1 MKKILYSIVCML
13 LFYSACSD
21 SDIEPNPPVQAMQ
34 HVTLTFS
41 PGEARTR
48 MAADETRIDDINLYL
63 FPAGGGPARHLYLAS
78 QRSVVLELP
87 EGDYTLYAVANAGT
101 DLGEQT
107 REYVRSLR
115 FDRDPDALADGPFP
129 MSAEQA
135 VSVRG
140 DMRLDVTLVRAVAK
154 VNFSCTVAAE
164 FASKLEIKSV
174 RICNAPCS
182 VSLFAPSRAAAS
194 GDVADTTPDAS
205 PGQTFSASYYLY
217 ENRQGTVAG
226 IGSQDGKNQSVAPEE
241 ATYIYIEGEADG
253 VKVAY
258 RIYPGENTTTDFNID
273 RNRVYNIDARIFG
286 MNTVDWRVS
295 TAEVAVT
302 PLAERYAPGASAAAT
317 LELVS
322 TNDAGN
328 EFYLTYHLDAGQGT
342 VAIDGERRTADTPY
356 PLLCGSG
363 TATAEIAYTQDVPG
377 DVRLRL
383 VVTDRYGFGMERELT
398 TVYKN
403 PELNVTFTQE
413 GYELAAMDRAYVTF
427 TVTQPGYAGRY
438 KAHLSG
444 EGLTFFQGHYSAD
457 IPTTE
462 LTLYEGNGTYELRL
476 KPEAV
481 GDIPFTVTIT
491 DEQGNS
497 TSFESSVKGIK
508 TVADFSL
515 DFRASTGAL
524 YITMESSYPVSE
536 DLTLTVTATVKI
548 VYSGGYTTSRDYT
561 FDVSFEAERSRGTGY
576 VYLDLQGR
584 YDISIEKYTMTSDTP
599 VSLNGMVEYK
609 LQ

>member
-1 MKKILYSIVCML
+1 MKKIIYVIVCML
-13 LFYSACSD
+13 LFGSACSD
-21 SDIEPNPPVQAMQ
+21 SDIGPNPPEQARQ
-34 HVTLTFS
+34 QVTLTFS
-41 PGEARTR
+41 SSEARTR
-48 MAADETRIDDINLYL
+48 IAVDETRIGDINLYL
-63 FPAGGGPARHLYLAS
+63 FPANGSPARHLYITPL
-78 QRSVVLELP
+78 RSVVLELP
-87 EGDYTLYAVANAGT
+87 AGDYTLYAVANAGA

-107 REYVRSLR
+107 RDYIRTLR
-115 FDRDPDALADGPFP
+115 FEQDPDAPADGPFP

-135 VSVRG
+135 VTVSGDTKISVS
-140 DMRLDVTLVRAVAK
+140 LVRAVAK
-154 VNFSCTVAAE
+154 VNFSYSVAAE
-164 FASKLEIKSV
+164 FAPKLQIKSV
-174 RICNAPCS
+174 RICNAPRR
-182 VSLFAPSRAAAS
+182 VSLFAPSRAMAS
-194 GDVADTTPDAS
+194 GDVADTNPDAN
-205 PGQTFSASYYLY
+205 PGQTFSASYYQY

-226 IGSQDGKNQSVAPEE
+226 IGSQDGKNQSVAPEF

-258 RIYPGENTTTDFNID
+258 RIYPGENNTTDFNIV
-273 RNRVYNIDARIFG
+273 RNRVYNIDARILG

-302 PLAERYAPGASAAAT
+302 PLAERYTPGASAAAT
-317 LELVS
+317 LQLVS

-328 EFYLTYHLDAGQGT
+328 DFYLSYHLDAGQGVVT
-342 VAIDGERRTADTPY
+342 IDGESRTADTPY
-356 PLLCGSG
+356 PLLSGSG
-363 TATAEIAYTQDVPG
+363 TATAEIAYTQAEPG
-377 DVRLRL
+377 DVLLRL
-383 VVTDRYGFGMERELT
+383 TVTDKYGFSMERELT
-398 TVYKN
+398 TVYKK

-427 TVTQPGYAGRY
+427 VVTQPGYTGRY

-457 IPTTE
+457 MPITE
-462 LTLYEGNGTYELRL
+462 LTLYEGNGTYGLRL

-481 GDIPFTVTIT
+481 GEIPFTVTIT

-508 TVADFSL
+508 TVVDFTL

-536 DLTLTVTATVKI
+536 DLTITVTATVKI
-548 VYSGGYTTSRDYT
+548 VYSDGYTEYADYT
-561 FDVSFEAERSRGTGY
+561 FDVSFDAERSRGTGY

-599 VSLNGMVEYK
+599 VSLNGMVEYN
-609 LQ
+609 LR

>member
-1 MKKILYSIVCML
+1 MKKILYIAVCAL
-13 LFYSACSD
+13 LFCSACSD
-21 SDIEPNPPVQAMQ
+21 SDIEPNPSRQAKR
-34 HVTLTFS
+34 HITLTFS
-41 PGEARTR
+41 PGQARTR
-48 MAADETRIDDINLYL
+48 TAADESRIDDINLYL
-63 FPAGGGPARHLYLAS
+63 FPASGGPARHLYLSS
-78 QRSVVLELP
+78 QRSVVLGLP
-87 EGDYTLYAVANAGT
+87 EGDYALYAVANAGA
-101 DLGEQT
+101 DMGEQT
-107 REYVRSLR
+107 RDYIRTLR
-115 FDRDPDALADGPFP
+115 FEQAPDALADGPLP
-129 MSAEQA
+129 MSAEQT

-140 DMRLDVTLVRAVAK
+140 DMHIDVTLVRTVAK
-154 VNFSCTVAAE
+154 IDFSCTVAAE
-164 FASKLEIKSV
+164 FAPKLQIKSV

-182 VSLFAPSRAAAS
+182 MSLFAPSHATTS
-194 GDVADTTPDAS
+194 GDVADTTPDTAT
-205 PGQTFSASYYLY
+205 GQTFSASYYLL

-226 IGSQDGKNQSVAPEE
+226 IGAQEGKNQTVAPEF

-258 RIYPGENTTTDFNID
+258 RIYPGENNTTDFNIV
-273 RNRVYNIDARIFG
+273 RNRVYNIDARILG

-295 TAEVAVT
+295 TAEVVVT
-302 PLAERYAPGASAAAT
+302 PLAERYEPGASAAAT

-322 TNDAGN
+322 TNDADN
-328 EFYLTYHLDAGQGT
+328 EFYLTYLLDAGQG
-342 VAIDGERRTADTPY
+342 TPY

-398 TVYKN
+398 TVYKK

-427 TVTQPGYAGRY
+427 TVTQPGYTGRY
-438 KAHLSG
+438 KAHLSS

-481 GDIPFTVTIT
+481 GEIPFTVTIT

-508 TVADFSL
+508 TVADFTL
-515 DFRASTGAL
+515 DFTRSAGAL

-548 VYSGGYTTSRDYT
+548 VYSGGYTTTRDYT

-599 VSLNGMVEYK
+599 VSRNGMVEYK

>member
-1 MKKILYSIVCML
+1 MKKILYIAVCAL
-13 LFYSACSD
+13 LFCSACSD
-21 SDIEPNPPVQAMQ
+21 SDIEPNPSRQAKR
-34 HVTLTFS
+34 HITLTFS
-41 PGEARTR
+41 PGQARTR
-48 MAADETRIDDINLYL
+48 TAADESRIDDINLYL
-63 FPAGGGPARHLYLAS
+63 FPASGGPARHLYLSS

-87 EGDYTLYAVANAGT
+87 EGDYALYAVANAGA
-101 DLGEQT
+101 DMGEQT
-107 REYVRSLR
+107 RDYIRTLR
-115 FDRDPDALADGPFP
+115 FEQAPDALADGPLP
-129 MSAEQA
+129 MSAEQT

-140 DMRLDVTLVRAVAK
+140 DMHIDVTLVRTVAK
-154 VNFSCTVAAE
+154 IDFSCTVAAE
-164 FASKLEIKSV
+164 FAPKLQIKSV

-182 VSLFAPSRAAAS
+182 MSLFAPSHATTS
-194 GDVADTTPDAS
+194 GDVADTTPDTAT
-205 PGQTFSASYYLY
+205 GQTFSASYYLL

-226 IGSQDGKNQSVAPEE
+226 IGAQEGKNQTVAPEF

-258 RIYPGENTTTDFNID
+258 RIYPGENNTTDFNIV
-273 RNRVYNIDARIFG
+273 RNRVYNIDARILG

-295 TAEVAVT
+295 TAEVVVT
-302 PLAERYAPGASAAAT
+302 PLAERYEPGASAAAT

-322 TNDAGN
+322 TSDIRKA
-328 EFYLTYHLDAGQGT
+328 
-342 VAIDGERRTADTPY
+342 VAIDGERRTAGTPY

-398 TVYKN
+398 TVYKK

-427 TVTQPGYAGRY
+427 TVTQPGYTGRY
-438 KAHLSG
+438 KAHLSS

-481 GDIPFTVTIT
+481 GEIPFTVTIT
-491 DEQGNS
+491 GEEGNS

-508 TVADFSL
+508 TVADFTL
-515 DFRASTGAL
+515 DFTRSAGAL

-548 VYSGGYTTSRDYT
+548 VYSGGYTTTRDYT

-599 VSLNGMVEYK
+599 VSRNGMVEYK

>member
-1 MKKILYSIVCML
+1 ML
-13 LFYSACSD
+13 LYCFACSD
-21 SDIEPNPPVQAMQ
+21 SDIEPNPSRQVKRQ
-34 HVTLTFS
+34 VTLTFS
-41 PGEARTR
+41 PGQARTR
-48 MAADETRIDDINLYL
+48 TSADETCIDDINLYL
-63 FPAGGGPARHLYLAS
+63 FPASGGPARHLYLAS

-87 EGDYTLYAVANAGT
+87 EGDYALYAVANAGA
-101 DLGEQT
+101 DLGGQT

-115 FDRDPDALADGPFP
+115 FERDTDALADGPLP
-129 MSAEQA
+129 MSAEQT

-140 DMRLDVTLVRAVAK
+140 DMHIDVTLVRAVAK
-154 VNFSCTVAAE
+154 IDFSYTVAAE
-164 FASKLEIKSV
+164 FAPRLHIKSV

-182 VSLFAPSRAAAS
+182 VSLFAPSRATAS
-194 GDVADTTPDAS
+194 GDVADTTPDAD
-205 PGQTFSASYYLY
+205 PGQTFSASYYLL
-217 ENRQGTVAG
+217 ENLQGTVAG
-226 IGSQDGKNQSVAPEE
+226 IGSQEGKNQTVAPEK
-241 ATYIYIEGEADG
+241 ATYIYIEGEAEG

-258 RIYPGENTTTDFNID
+258 RIYPGENTTTDFNIV
-273 RNRVYNIDARIFG
+273 RNRVYNIDARILG

-295 TAEVAVT
+295 
-302 PLAERYAPGASAAAT
+302 
-317 LELVS
+317 
-322 TNDAGN
+322 
-328 EFYLTYHLDAGQGT
+328 
-342 VAIDGERRTADTPY
+342 
-356 PLLCGSG
+356 
-363 TATAEIAYTQDVPG
+363 TAEIAYTQDVPG

-383 VVTDRYGFGMERELT
+383 VITDRYGFSMERELT
-398 TVYKN
+398 TVYKK
-403 PELNVTFTQE
+403 PELAVTFTQE

-427 TVTQPGYAGRY
+427 TVTQPGYTGQY
-438 KAHLSG
+438 KARLSG

-481 GDIPFTVTIT
+481 GEIPFTVTIT
-491 DEQGNS
+491 NEQGNS
-497 TSFESSVKGIK
+497 ASFESSVKGIK

-548 VYSGGYTTSRDYT
+548 VYSGGYTTTRDYT
-561 FDVSFEAERSRGTGY
+561 FDVSFEAERSRGMGY
-576 VYLDLQGR
+576 VYLNLQGL

>member
-21 SDIEPNPPVQAMQ
+21 SDIEPNPPGQAMQ
-34 HVTLTFS
+34 QVTLTFS
-41 PGEARTR
+41 PGEACTR

-63 FPAGGGPARHLYLAS
+63 FPTGGSPARHLYLTP
-78 QRSVVLELP
+78 QRAIVLELP
-87 EGDYTLYAVANAGT
+87 KGDYTLYAVANAGT

-107 REYVRSLR
+107 QDYVRSLR
-115 FDRDPDALADGPFP
+115 FDRDPDALAGGPFP

-258 RIYPGENTTTDFNID
+258 RIYPGENNTTDFNIV
-273 RNRVYNIDARIFG
+273 RNRVYNIDARILG

-302 PLAERYAPGASAAAT
+302 PLAESYAPGASATAT

-328 EFYLTYHLDAGQGT
+328 DFYLSYHLDAGRGT
-342 VAIDGERRTADTPY
+342 VTIDGEHRTEGTPY
-356 PLLCGSG
+356 PLLSGSG
-363 TATAEIAYTQDVPG
+363 TATAEIAYTQDTPG

-383 VVTDRYGFGMERELT
+383 IVTDRYGFSMERELT

-403 PELNVTFTQE
+403 PELTLTYTQQ
-413 GYELAAMDRAYVTF
+413 GNELTVYDRAYIDY
-427 TVTQPGYAGRY
+427 TVSQPGY
-438 KAHLSG
+438 
-444 EGLTFFQGHYSAD
+444 T
-457 IPTTE
+457 
-462 LTLYEGNGTYELRL
+462 GNY
-476 KPEAV
+476 
-481 GDIPFTVTIT
+481 TVTIVGVPSVFYGRYGSDVPLTTYTQYGNGSNTLRVKPNMVGPNPLKITVT
-491 DEQGNS
+491 DTDGHSAEIITSVMGVTTTADLKPTFS
-497 TSFESSVKGIK
+497 TASGLLYVTVESS
-508 TVADFSL
+508 
-515 DFRASTGAL
+515 R
-524 YITMESSYPVSE
+524 PVID
-536 DLTLTVTATVKI
+536 DLTVRVTANADIYSYGGTITKKQYI
-548 VYSGGYTTSRDYT
+548 VSVNIEADRTTGKGSVSLGGIGTYATFSVTSYT
-561 FDVSFEAERSRGTGY
+561 AEFKR
-576 VYLDLQGR
+576 
-584 YDISIEKYTMTSDTP
+584 TSD
-599 VSLNGMVEYK
+599 NGLVEYK

>member
-21 SDIEPNPPVQAMQ
+21 SDIEPNPPGQAMQ
-34 HVTLTFS
+34 QVTLTFS
-41 PGEARTR
+41 PGEACTR

-63 FPAGGGPARHLYLAS
+63 FPTGGSPARHLYLTP
-78 QRSVVLELP
+78 QRAIVLELP
-87 EGDYTLYAVANAGT
+87 KGDYTLYAVANAGT

-107 REYVRSLR
+107 QDYVRSLR
-115 FDRDPDALADGPFP
+115 FDRDPDALAGGPFP

-258 RIYPGENTTTDFNID
+258 RIYPGENNTTDFNIV
-273 RNRVYNIDARIFG
+273 RNRVYNIDARILG

-302 PLAERYAPGASAAAT
+302 PLAESYAPGASATAT

-328 EFYLTYHLDAGQGT
+328 DFYLSYHLDAGQGT
-342 VAIDGERRTADTPY
+342 VTIDGEHRTEGTPY
-356 PLLCGSG
+356 PLLSGSG
-363 TATAEIAYTQDVPG
+363 TATAEIAYTQDTPG

-383 VVTDRYGFGMERELT
+383 IVTDRYGFSMERELT

-403 PELNVTFTQE
+403 PELTLTYTQQ
-413 GYELAAMDRAYVTF
+413 GNELTVYDRAYIDY
-427 TVTQPGYAGRY
+427 TVSQPGY
-438 KAHLSG
+438 
-444 EGLTFFQGHYSAD
+444 T
-457 IPTTE
+457 
-462 LTLYEGNGTYELRL
+462 GNY
-476 KPEAV
+476 
-481 GDIPFTVTIT
+481 TVTIVGVPSVFYGRYGSDVPLTTYTQYGNGSNTLRVKPNMVGPNPLKITVT
-491 DEQGNS
+491 DTDGHSAEIITSVMGVTTTADLKPTFS
-497 TSFESSVKGIK
+497 TASGLLYVTVESS
-508 TVADFSL
+508 
-515 DFRASTGAL
+515 R
-524 YITMESSYPVSE
+524 PVID
-536 DLTLTVTATVKI
+536 DLTVRVTANADIYSYGGTVTKKQYIVSVNIEADRTTGKGSVSLGGIGTYATFSVT
-548 VYSGGYTTSRDYT
+548 SYT
-561 FDVSFEAERSRGTGY
+561 AEFKR
-576 VYLDLQGR
+576 
-584 YDISIEKYTMTSDTP
+584 TSD
-599 VSLNGMVEYK
+599 NGLVEYK